1 MPRHLQSAARTHLL
15 AMALCKDT
23 PVRVGLAAFWQELGV
38 SVQGETPHLGNSAP
52 LSPIRRAIA
61 ATPPPG

>member
-1 MPRHLQSAARTHLL
+1 
-15 AMALCKDT
+15 MALCKDT

-38 SVQGETPHLGNSAP
+38 SVQGETAHFGDSAP